1 MEDMKPIMEGFRDWA
16 KRAARAL
23 YPGARNYVTPEM
35 AYRAIKKPNKA
46 NMVKLAIKLHL
57 ENAALSNRQAL
68 KSLAALSDD
77 VNEDI
82 RDTLVPYLP
91 KEWRDLV
98 NSATKE
104 LIKKVLTDLYYKLPR
119 GQDDFPDNWK
129 GWG

>member
-1 MEDMKPIMEGFRDWA
+1 MKPIMEGFRDWA
-16 KRAARAL
+16 KRAARAVT
-23 YPGARNYVTPEM
+23 GVRNYVTPEM
-35 AYRAIKKPNKA
+35 AYRAIKKPSQT

-57 ENAALSNRQAL
+57 ENTALSNRQAL
-68 KSLAALSDD
+68 ESLAQVFDD

-98 NSATKE
+98 QSATDK
-104 LIKKVLTDLYYKLPR
+104 LIIKVLTDLYYKLPKN
-119 GQDDFPDNWK
+119 QDDFPDNWK